1 MQTATFEAKGV
12 RFPLR
17 DDAAAFQWIQDHVD
31 GSPVVAEATTDPV
44 LYGWGNRYAMFTGNP
59 SVIGWDYHQRQQR
72 PAQSDEIRRRTA
84 DVQELYS
91 TTDPARTHELL
102 RAYRAE
108 YAVVGPLERAYFP
121 SGTDVW
127 RRGEGRY
134 WRLVYANPGVRIY
147 RVAAG

>member
-1 MQTATFEAKGV
+1 
-12 RFPLR
+12 
-17 DDAAAFQWIQDHVD
+17 
-31 GSPVVAEATTDPV
+31 
-44 LYGWGNRYAMFTGNP
+44 MFTGNP
-59 SVIGWDYHQRQQR
+59 SIVGWDYHQRQQR
-72 PAQSDEIRRRTA
+72 PAQTDEIRQRTA

-91 TTDPARTHELL
+91 TTDPARAHELL
-102 RAYRAE
+102 RAHRAE

-121 SGTDVW
+121 SGTDLW